1 MSSQSLVCTACG
13 CLCDDIRVEIDGA
26 NLGRIENACAKG
38 AAYLRSSFDPQRRA
52 EALIRGQRRS
62 LGEAIQEAVHLLS
75 KAKNLLV
82 FGLDNSTLESQAVAI
97 ELAKRLGGTIDDAS
111 SFSYGAM
118 MQKILTEDLPTC
130 SLSEVK
136 DNADLLIYW
145 GANPPHTHPRH
156 LSKYTYYAY
165 ADYNPAGW
173 FPKVTLSCVEVRQT
187 ELSAMCKP
195 SFRIRPR
202 QDKEFINAI
211 LDEGQDGRDEAR
223 KFREMVVKSRFC
235 VIFCGLGL
243 IYSLDN
249 DLISFSKMVHT
260 FSQSTRI
267 AVIPMIAE
275 ANMRGFH
282 QSLYKQTGYVN
293 SISFA
298 GGISHGSEFSLLEQI
313 RNRIPGCVLIMG
325 SDPFSALPQSIMKN
339 LQGINVICL
348 DHFRTPTTISA
359 DVVIPT
365 ALPGVEYGGSMI
377 RMDGDE
383 VALAGP
389 KKVANPTEEEVLK
402 QLAGSI

>member
-1 MSSQSLVCTACG
+1 MSFQNLVCTGCG

-38 AAYLRSSFDPQRRA
+38 ATYLRSSFDPQRRA

-62 LGEAIQEAVHLLS
+62 LEEAIQEAVHLLS

-97 ELAKRLGGTIDDAS
+97 DLAKRLGGTIDDAS
-111 SFSYGAM
+111 SFSYGVM

-173 FPKVTLSCVEVRQT
+173 YPKVTLSCVEVRQT
-187 ELSAMCKP
+187 ELSSMCKP
-195 SFRIRPR
+195 PFRIKPG
-202 QDKEFINAI
+202 QDKGFINTI
-211 LDEGQDGRDEAR
+211 LDEGQNAREEAR
-223 KFREMVVKSRFC
+223 KFREMVAKSRFC

-249 DLISFSKMVHT
+249 DLTSFSKMVHT
-260 FSQSTRI
+260 FSQSTRV

-298 GGISHGSEFSLLEQI
+298 GSISHGSEFSLLEQV
-313 RNRIPGCVLIMG
+313 RNRVPECLLIMG
-325 SDPFSALPQSIMKN
+325 ADPFSALPQSIMKN

-377 RMDGDE
+377 RMDGAE

-389 KKVANPTEEEVLK
+389 KKVDQPTEEEVLK